1 MDFTVPQEVRDLL
14 DEIDA
19 FVEREIE
26 PLEREHPQFFD
37 ERREYARTDW
47 DNDGVPAAEWEALLD
62 EMRERADEAG
72 LYRYAL
78 PEELGGRDGSNLA
91 MAMVREHLAE
101 KGPGLH
107 NVLQQEASVVGNFP
121 ITKILHRFG
130 NAEQRDMLEAVITR
144 ETPIAFGLTEPDH
157 GSDAT
162 WMETTARKEGD
173 EWVLDGEKRWN
184 SGMHVADYDLV
195 FARTDG
201 EAGDGR
207 GITAFLVPTD
217 ADGLDVEYFWWTFN
231 MPTDHAEVTL
241 DGVRVPDSAIVGER
255 GKGLHLAQSF
265 LHENRIRQAAASL
278 GAAQFCIDE
287 AVDYATERETWGE
300 PLARRQAV
308 QFPLAELHT
317 EAEMLRNLVYR
328 TAWALDQEGEM
339 VTESRS
345 SISGRVAMAN
355 GTANNLVCRAADR
368 AMQVHGGVGY
378 SRRKPFEHIYRHHRR
393 YRITEGTEEIQK
405 RRVAGHLF
413 GFID

>member
-1 MDFTVPQEVRDLL
+1 MDFTPPTEVRDLR
-14 DEIDA
+14 EEVDA

-26 PLEREHPQFFD
+26 PLEREHPEFFD

-47 DNDGVPAAEWEALLD
+47 ENDGVPAPEWEALLD

-78 PEELGGRDGSNLA
+78 PEDLGGRDGSNLA
-91 MAMVREHLAE
+91 MAMLREHLAE
-101 KGPGLH
+101 RGPGLH

-130 NAEQRDMLEAVITR
+130 SQEQRDMLEAVITR

-173 EWVLDGEKRWN
+173 EWVIDGEKRWN

-300 PLARRQAV
+300 PLASRQAV

-328 TAWALDQEGEM
+328 TAWAIDREGEM

-345 SISGRVAMAN
+345 SISEKVAMAN